1 MPFSYPHDSTQD
13 EQATLR
19 VVGVYALRTGPPR
32 PLPLLL
38 GRICAG
44 FPSPADDFVEEVLE
58 LNDLLVRNPP
68 ATFMMRVAGH
78 SMEQAG
84 ICDGDLLLVDRSL
97 ETRPGDIVIA
107 YLNGEL
113 TVKHVERCGRTLA
126 LVAANDAFPPI
137 EITEE
142 MDFAVWGIVTHVI
155 RSVR

>member
-1 MPFSYPHDSTQD
+1 MARHAPYD
-13 EQATLR
+13 EPRDGHAALR
-19 VVGVYALRTGPPR
+19 IVGVYALRTGPPR

-38 GRICAG
+38 GRISAG
-44 FPSPADDFVEEVLE
+44 SPSPTDDFIEEALE

-97 ETRPGDIVIA
+97 EARPGDIVIA

-113 TVKHVERCGRTLA
+113 TVKHVERRGPTLA
-126 LVAANDAFPPI
+126 LVAANEGFPPI